1 MANDQRQPGAKN
13 RSQTQDQAQQQ
24 GLQRTQGYSPLAGK
38 LAKGPQSH
46 LGGVVT
52 GGGRGLLLAAAGLL
66 LASQAPALAGSVTA
80 ESIWDRDNAI
90 QRATSQI
97 PPGATVTG
105 NSCQEVDL
113 RGGSTRYICAVTYAS
128 PPPAT
133 APTPA
138 AAPPAAAATPGK
150 PSPGKSSPGKQPA
163 GKASAGA
170 NGPSPNAPSAPAP

>member
-38 LAKGPQSH
+38 LAKWPQSR
-46 LGGVVT
+46 LGGLVT
-52 GGGRGLLLAAAGLL
+52 GGGRGLLLAAGLL

-97 PPGATVTG
+97 PRGATVTG

-113 RGGSTRYICAVTYAS
+113 RGGSTRYICTVTYAS

-138 AAPPAAAATPGK
+138 AAPPAAAPSPGK
-150 PSPGKSSPGKQPA
+150 PSPGKPSS
-163 GKASAGA
+163 GA